1 MKRKVFLLIILVL
14 MLFFFNCSDV
24 EKSDLSNRN
33 TNFEIN
39 KNKSDGND
47 IARENFKLEW
57 QREFEKT
64 AAQLQKNQQLWE
76 EKHFLNYNFVI
87 QKSAPGQPVI
97 SKGAPDD
104 YRTWVRLPVL
114 IKVRNGEKFSI
125 EKVEKGEDT
134 IVSRTDGFEDFD
146 TIDKFFKFLR
156 HELEKGRML
165 DIDFNKK
172 LGYPESANI
181 KGSYEIHG
189 YVSIVITKLERT
201 IE

>member
-1 MKRKVFLLIILVL
+1 MKKKILLLIILVL

-24 EKSDLSNRN
+24 EKSDLSNIN

-76 EKHFLNYNFVI
+76 EKHILNYNFVI
-87 QKSAPGQPVI
+87 QKSDSGQTVI
-97 SKGAPDD
+97 PKGAPNKFS
-104 YRTWVRLPVL
+104 TWIRLPVL

-134 IVSRTDGFEDFD
+134 HFSRTDGFEDLD
-146 TIDKFFKFLR
+146 TIDKLFKFLR
-156 HELEKGRML
+156 QEHDKGRML
-165 DIDFNKK
+165 NIKYNKTF
-172 LGYPESANI
+172 GYPEGASI
-181 KGSYEIHG
+181 RGSYENHD
-189 YVSIVITKLERT
+189 YVIIWMTKFEITKE
-201 IE
+201 